1 MKRNIYNSVYYCVL
15 GLILIVISTMAII
28 QRDNFLMRVFDVFGW
43 ILIINGFHG
52 LGVFIK
58 RHLKGDLFNIIIN
71 IVIGF
76 IIIIYTTIPI
86 RLLFAIFALYITL
99 NGVVKFITYLNYKK
113 DKVDRR
119 FPVLCGAIFLIIYG
133 LALFLGRY
141 VDANVMMIFIGVY
154 GLFLGI
160 NYVIDGVFT
169 VVPQQHKDSL
179 KRRIRIPVPIFISA
193 IIPKVMMDY
202 INERLAVEDRKSVV

>member
-86 RLLFAIFALYITL
+86 RLLFARTSLI
-99 NGVVKFITYLNYKK
+99 
-113 DKVDRR
+113 
-119 FPVLCGAIFLIIYG
+119 LIIKRIK
-133 LALFLGRY
+133 LIDVFLFYVERY
-141 VDANVMMIFIGVY
+141 F
-154 GLFLGI
+154 
-160 NYVIDGVFT
+160 
-169 VVPQQHKDSL
+169 
-179 KRRIRIPVPIFISA
+179 
-193 IIPKVMMDY
+193 
-202 INERLAVEDRKSVV
+202 